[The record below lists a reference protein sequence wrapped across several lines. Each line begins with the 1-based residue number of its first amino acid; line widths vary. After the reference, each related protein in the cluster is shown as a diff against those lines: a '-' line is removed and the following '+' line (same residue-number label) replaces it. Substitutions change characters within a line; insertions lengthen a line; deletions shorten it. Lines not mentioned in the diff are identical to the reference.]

1 MHILITFLIET
12 VNIWLEMAVYILL
25 GCVIAGMMHLWAGRE
40 FIQRQL
46 GKGGWFSIIKATLL
60 GIPLPV
66 CSCGV
71 IPLAQSLKKEGA
83 HRSSVL
89 SFLVSTPTTGVDSIL
104 ATYALLGP
112 LFAIFRPLAALCMG
126 ILLGGLDY
134 VVEGKEEKH
143 QPVVVHGHRQF
154 SFSFQVKE
162 FMRYS
167 FVEIPADIGKWLLLG
182 TVIGGLIS
190 TIIPQSFLQQYMPF
204 PFDFLAALLVGIPLY
219 VCATGSIPIAASLI
233 AKGFSPGAG
242 LVFLIAG
249 PATNAITIAFVKTQ
263 LGKKA
268 LYLYL
273 SSITIVSLLMGLLL
287 NLFWVNVT
295 AHNPHMLHGAGEH
308 LPAFLKISCAVIL
321 FVLVGIPYIRRKS
334 PACPADMEFS
344 VEDIHCKHCQM
355 SIEEKV
361 NSVPGVE
368 YVNVD
373 IQKKKVLVGG
383 HADPREVMK
392 KIEEAGYHP
401 RILVVK
407 DTCNCGS

>member
-1 MHILITFLIET
+1 MH
-12 VNIWLEMAVYILL
+12 IWLEMAFYILL
-25 GCVIAGMMHLWAGRE
+25 GCVIAGMMHLWVGRE

-46 GKGGWFSIIKATLL
+46 GKGGWGSIIKATLL

-89 SFLVSTPTTGVDSIL
+89 SFLVSTPTTGVDSIF

-134 VVEGKEEKH
+134 LTEGKKEK
-143 QPVVVHGHRQF
+143 PTAFAEHGHRQF
-154 SFSFQVKE
+154 SFSFQIKE
-162 FMRYS
+162 FIRYS
-167 FVEIPADIGKWLLLG
+167 FVEIPGDIGKWLLFG
-182 TVIGGLIS
+182 TVVGGAIS
-190 TIIPQSFLQQYMPF
+190 AVIPQSFLQQYMPF
-204 PFDFLAALLVGIPLY
+204 PFDFLAALLVGVPLY

-249 PATNAITIAFVKTQ
+249 PATNAITIAFVKSQ

-273 SSITIVSLLMGLLL
+273 SSITAISLLMGFIL
-287 NLFWVNVT
+287 NLFWWHAT
-295 AHNPHMLHGAGEH
+295 AASNSHLMHGAGEH
-308 LPAFLKISCAVIL
+308 LPSILKISCAAIL
-321 FVLVGIPYIRRKS
+321 FVLVALPYIRRKAPS
-334 PACPADMEFS
+334 CPADMEFA
-344 VEDIHCKHCQM
+344 VEDIHCGHCKM

-361 NSVPGVE
+361 RGISGVE
-368 YVNVD
+368 SVYVDV
-373 IQKKKVLVGG
+373 QKKRVVVSG
-383 HADPREVMK
+383 HADPQIVIK

-401 RILVVK
+401 RIQGGNNS
-407 DTCNCGS
+407 CQCGR